1 MENNAHQWEGGSPF
15 VILNTPNPKPTAAR
29 VRTHTQARFSLTDRL
44 RSGYHR
50 VWYEASQALRWSRG
64 TFRERSAGTLTALTD
79 AQSRRVDELVATYH
93 RRFEV
98 ALPPETALL
107 NYAYLDLLDCAKK
120 ALKWTV
126 PREEHV
132 CDLGSANFS
141 YAAALHS
148 FFHPTRLVGVEV
160 DGHRL
165 YCNGRTRIDYAR
177 GHIHDLPHT
186 DYVVADYRR
195 YDQSSRLISAW
206 FPFVTPQPLL
216 AWRLPLSLFDP
227 SAVFARVANNLLCGG
242 TFVMINHSPG
252 EAKVAH
258 HLVEATGLVCQGHY
272 VHEQPLRPRPQP
284 AVLTLWQQS

>member
-1 MENNAHQWEGGSPF
+1 MRKHP
-15 VILNTPNPKPTAAR
+15 
-29 VRTHTQARFSLTDRL
+29 QARFSLADRL

-50 VWYEASQALRWSRG
+50 VWYESSQALRWSRG
-64 TFRERSAGTLTALTD
+64 NFRERSTGTLTALTE
-79 AQSRRVDELVATYH
+79 AQCRRVDELATIYH
-93 RRFEV
+93 RRFE
-98 ALPPETALL
+98 ATLPPETAFL
-107 NYAYLDLLDCAKK
+107 NYAYLDLLDCAKQ
-120 ALKWTV
+120 ALKWSV
-126 PREEHV
+126 PTEQHV

-141 YAAALHS
+141 YAAALHA

-165 YCNGRTRIDYAR
+165 YCNGHSRIDYAR

-195 YDQSSRLISAW
+195 YEQASQLVAAW

-227 SAVFARVANNLLCGG
+227 SAILAQVAKNLIFGG
-242 TFVMINHSPG
+242 TFVMVNHSPG
-252 EAKVAH
+252 EARVAH

-272 VHEQPLRPRPQP
+272 VHERPLRPRPQP